1 MTSGE
6 KVSIQ
11 PQASDGEPHERFNW
25 DAPILVSPH
34 KPSRLYFAS
43 YRVWKSEN
51 RGDEWIPISGDLT
64 RNENRIELARI
75 ELYWVNGQKYS
86 ETYHVSGLKYKE
98 ILWYENGQ
106 KGMECKEVD
115 MRGVN
120 CKYWKKDGTIT
131 KEEGLSNFEE
141 NELFLEYRNR
151 YF

>member
-1 MTSGE
+1 MKIGKTFFLFCSLAFSE
-6 KVSIQ
+6 KTIYDIVYHDDKVNIKSITYY
-11 PQASDGEPHERFNW
+11 N
-25 DAPILVSPH
+25 L
-34 KPSRLYFAS
+34 
-43 YRVWKSEN
+43 
-51 RGDEWIPISGDLT
+51 
-64 RNENRIELARI
+64 NENRIELARI

-115 MRGVN
+115 IRGVN
-120 CKYWKKDGTIT
+120 CTYWKKDGTIT

>member
-1 MTSGE
+1 MKIGKTLFLFCSLAFSE
-6 KVSIQ
+6 KTIYDIVYHDDKVNIKSITYY
-11 PQASDGEPHERFNW
+11 N
-25 DAPILVSPH
+25 L
-34 KPSRLYFAS
+34 
-43 YRVWKSEN
+43 
-51 RGDEWIPISGDLT
+51 
-64 RNENRIELARI
+64 NENRIELARI

-98 ILWYENGQ
+98 ILWYESGQ

-115 MRGVN
+115 TRGVN

-151 YF
+151 HF

>member
-1 MTSGE
+1 MKIGKILFLFCSLAFSE
-6 KVSIQ
+6 KTIYDIVYHDDKVNIKSITYY
-11 PQASDGEPHERFNW
+11 N
-25 DAPILVSPH
+25 L
-34 KPSRLYFAS
+34 
-43 YRVWKSEN
+43 
-51 RGDEWIPISGDLT
+51 
-64 RNENRIELARI
+64 NENRIELARI

-98 ILWYENGQ
+98 MLWYENGQ

>member
-1 MTSGE
+1 MKIGKTFFLFCSL
-6 KVSIQ
+6 
-11 PQASDGEPHERFNW
+11 AF
-25 DAPILVSPH
+25 
-34 KPSRLYFAS
+34 
-43 YRVWKSEN
+43 SEN
-51 RGDEWIPISGDLT
+51 LIYNIVYHEDKVNIKSITYYNLY
-64 RNENRIELARI
+64 ENRIELARI

-98 ILWYENGQ
+98 MLWYENGQ

>member
-1 MTSGE
+1 MKIGKTFFLFCSLAFSE
-6 KVSIQ
+6 KTIYDIEYHEDKVNIKSITYY
-11 PQASDGEPHERFNW
+11 N
-25 DAPILVSPH
+25 L
-34 KPSRLYFAS
+34 
-43 YRVWKSEN
+43 
-51 RGDEWIPISGDLT
+51 
-64 RNENRIELARI
+64 NENRIELARI

-115 MRGVN
+115 IRGVN

>member
-1 MTSGE
+1 MKVGKILFLFCSIAFSE
-6 KVSIQ
+6 KTIYDIVYHDDKVNIKSITYY
-11 PQASDGEPHERFNW
+11 N
-25 DAPILVSPH
+25 L
-34 KPSRLYFAS
+34 
-43 YRVWKSEN
+43 
-51 RGDEWIPISGDLT
+51 
-64 RNENRIELARI
+64 NENRIELARI

-98 ILWYENGQ
+98 MLWYENGQ

-131 KEEGLSNFEE
+131 KEQGLSNFEE

-151 YF
+151 HF

>member
-1 MTSGE
+1 MKIGKTFFLFCSLAFSE
-6 KVSIQ
+6 KTIYDIEYHEDKVNIKSIIYY
-11 PQASDGEPHERFNW
+11 N
-25 DAPILVSPH
+25 L
-34 KPSRLYFAS
+34 
-43 YRVWKSEN
+43 
-51 RGDEWIPISGDLT
+51 
-64 RNENRIELARI
+64 NENRIELARI

-115 MRGVN
+115 IRGVN

>member
-1 MTSGE
+1 MKIGKILFLFCSLAFSE
-6 KVSIQ
+6 KTIYDIEYHEDKVNIKSITYY
-11 PQASDGEPHERFNW
+11 N
-25 DAPILVSPH
+25 L
-34 KPSRLYFAS
+34 
-43 YRVWKSEN
+43 
-51 RGDEWIPISGDLT
+51 
-64 RNENRIELARI
+64 NENRIELARI

-115 MRGVN
+115 IRGVN

>member
-1 MTSGE
+1 VKIGKILFLFCSLAFSE
-6 KVSIQ
+6 KTIYDIVYHDDKVNIKSITYY
-11 PQASDGEPHERFNW
+11 N
-25 DAPILVSPH
+25 L
-34 KPSRLYFAS
+34 
-43 YRVWKSEN
+43 
-51 RGDEWIPISGDLT
+51 
-64 RNENRIELARI
+64 NENRIELARI

-115 MRGVN
+115 IRGVN

>member
-1 MTSGE
+1 MKIGKTFFLFCSLAFSE
-6 KVSIQ
+6 KTIYDIEYHEDKVNIKSITYY
-11 PQASDGEPHERFNW
+11 N
-25 DAPILVSPH
+25 L
-34 KPSRLYFAS
+34 
-43 YRVWKSEN
+43 
-51 RGDEWIPISGDLT
+51 
-64 RNENRIELARI
+64 NENRIELARI

-98 ILWYENGQ
+98 MLWYENGQ

-131 KEEGLSNFEE
+131 KEQGLSNFEE

>member
-1 MTSGE
+1 VKIGKTFFLFCSLAFSE
-6 KVSIQ
+6 KTIYDIEYHEDKVNIKSITYY
-11 PQASDGEPHERFNW
+11 N
-25 DAPILVSPH
+25 L
-34 KPSRLYFAS
+34 
-43 YRVWKSEN
+43 
-51 RGDEWIPISGDLT
+51 
-64 RNENRIELARI
+64 NENRIELARI

-115 MRGVN
+115 IRGVN

>member
-1 MTSGE
+1 VKIGKILFLFCSLAFSE
-6 KVSIQ
+6 KTIYDIVYHDDKVNIKSITYY
-11 PQASDGEPHERFNW
+11 N
-25 DAPILVSPH
+25 L
-34 KPSRLYFAS
+34 
-43 YRVWKSEN
+43 
-51 RGDEWIPISGDLT
+51 
-64 RNENRIELARI
+64 NENRIELARI

-86 ETYHVSGLKYKE
+86 ETYHVSGMKYKE
-98 ILWYENGQ
+98 MLWYENGQ

-131 KEEGLSNFEE
+131 KEQGLSNFEE

>member
-1 MTSGE
+1 MKIGKTFFLFCSLAFSE
-6 KVSIQ
+6 KTIYDIEYHEDKVNIKSITYY
-11 PQASDGEPHERFNW
+11 N
-25 DAPILVSPH
+25 L
-34 KPSRLYFAS
+34 
-43 YRVWKSEN
+43 
-51 RGDEWIPISGDLT
+51 
-64 RNENRIELARI
+64 NENRIELARI

-120 CKYWKKDGTIT
+120 CKYWKKDGSIT
-131 KEEGLSNFEE
+131 KEEGLSNFDE